1 MAAESEKALQ
11 EGFAWARSQMFADY
25 NGVLGYYQA
34 KACIEY
40 ARGSSLLD
48 MPCGDGTL
56 TALLAPAF
64 KTVVGVDASSQHL
77 ALAKK
82 NLPGVEFHEALIE
95 EFATER
101 RFDTITLLN
110 ILEHVVDPIG

>member
-1 MAAESEKALQ
+1 MQIAPLARSTGIRACHSQTASMASWIIWFHLGKVMAAEDEKALQ

-25 NGVLGYYQA
+25 NGILGYYQA
-34 KACIEY
+34 KACLEH

-64 KTVVGVDASSQHL
+64 KQVVGVDASSQHL
-77 ALAKK
+77 AL
-82 NLPGVEFHEALIE
+82 
-95 EFATER
+95 
-101 RFDTITLLN
+101 
-110 ILEHVVDPIG
+110 